1 MSVVQLDGNF
11 IREGVEG
18 SADSFAASEFGG
30 LEAPDNILKRNK
42 TMMIHPRFV
51 NF

>member
-30 LEAPDNILKRNK
+30 LEAPDNILIKPN
-42 TMMIHPRFV
+42 
-51 NF
+51 NY